1 MRPRSNPKFGGG
13 EVLTDRLLSVSEII
27 ASLEEQLALHREQ
40 EGAHAEREAFHRG
53 QRETHAAEIEALTRR
68 LDEFRAASAA
78 ALDLAL
84 RAPSSSPAPVAPV
97 KEEDYGPASRPKVV
111 KMVRRIL
118 TDLGPN
124 RGVGASWIAF
134 EINRR
139 FGDRLRKEVSMS
151 QVSTILR
158 RLRQK
163 GVIRLQTDGRPHHEA
178 RYVLP
183 QMP

>member
-1 MRPRSNPKFGGG
+1 MRLSSNPRSGGG
-13 EVLTDRLLSVSEII
+13 EVLTDRLLSVPEII
-27 ASLEEQLALHREQ
+27 ASLEKQLALHREQ
-40 EGAHAEREAFHRG
+40 EGTHAEREAFHRG
-53 QRETHAAEIEALTRR
+53 QREAHAAEIEALSRR

-78 ALDLAL
+78 AMDLAL
-84 RAPSSSPAPVAPV
+84 RAPAPAPVAPA

-124 RGVGASWIAF
+124 RGVGASWIAS

-158 RLRQK
+158 RLQQK
-163 GVIRLQTDGRPHHEA
+163 GEIRLQKDGRPHHEA

-183 QMP
+183 